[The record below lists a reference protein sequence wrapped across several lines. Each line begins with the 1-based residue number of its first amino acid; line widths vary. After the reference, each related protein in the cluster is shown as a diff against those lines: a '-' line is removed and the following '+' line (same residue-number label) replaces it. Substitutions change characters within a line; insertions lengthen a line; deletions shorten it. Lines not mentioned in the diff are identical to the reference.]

1 MYICAPPPHR
11 FISLKF
17 PELHSSSKLN
27 DLQVLRSFG
36 LSKRNFKLFSVTVS
50 SLSSMSEASNYIPA
64 APIFLPEGPWQQIPG
79 EVTAAKGFK
88 AAGMY
93 GGLRAKG
100 EKPELALV
108 SCDVDATVAGAFTTD
123 MVAAAPVLY
132 YKNALDISKTVIQ
145 SIIFAL
151 LVFGHL

>member
-1 MYICAPPPHR
+1 MVDNLTIV
-11 FISLKF
+11 KK
-17 PELHSSSKLN
+17 EEEE
-27 DLQVLRSFG
+27 DLRSLG
-36 LSKRNFKLFSVTVS
+36 LSKRSFKVFSVTVS
-50 SLSSMSEASNYIPA
+50 SLSSTSEASNYIPA

-108 SCDVDATVAGAFTTD
+108 GCDVDATVAAISATTSACH
-123 MVAAAPVLY
+123 VNVLHR
-132 YKNALDISKTVIQ
+132 KKARNQASDRIL
-145 SIIFAL
+145 IIL
-151 LVFGHL
+151 LAYDA

>member
-108 SCDVDATVAGAFTTD
+108 SCDVDATVAGQRINKVWIID
-123 MVAAAPVLY
+123 
-132 YKNALDISKTVIQ
+132 STVKK
-145 SIIFAL
+145 SL
-151 LVFGHL
+151 LSQLAMMLQFMCYEPCSFKDE